1 MTFISNPRRDASAT
15 IAGFV
20 FQVNVTILRW
30 LELREDEHLELER
43 GEDIDTVQNGD
54 GSVPVE
60 TRLLEQIKVRSGRS
74 LTLRSEEALEALS
87 NFCNHRAAN
96 PAWNL
101 KFRYLTTAD
110 SGVEQGWV
118 RPDSGIET
126 WMALQRGRYD
136 DTTRCEAVAALRAF
150 LRSCTRPERVST
162 QVWQALQ
169 QVLASD
175 DDTQLSEIILAFEWG
190 IGSGD
195 YSQIEKQIVAAL
207 TSYGQGVTP
216 DDASQVYEHLF
227 AFVFR
232 LLCQPGQRL
241 LTRSKLTTELL
252 APSVTQADRA
262 ILELVRNELGQM
274 TVRIA
279 AVEATMA
286 HQVNEVA
293 TLKQTV
299 GVIGKSVGF
308 ESAFGLSA
316 ISLSTDLPELV
327 SPRAARDVLVD
338 DLLSHAQGVGMAALV
353 AEPGSGKTQLLVLAV
368 EKSKRRTH
376 WLNMPRP
383 ATESQACILIEA
395 LVRSVVGEPQSVSFR
410 ELCAAPSERF
420 RGTIVVIEDLPWMI
434 PGGHLAMHLDVL
446 ARCLKNVDAYL
457 FTSSYF
463 RLPATTEQALGKVH
477 WDVPRFTAA
486 DITELLIAAN
496 APQELRVESISQLL
510 AAVAEG
516 LPALVMAAVRYLA
529 DRNWSFTAT
538 ELESLLRGEFA
549 SALRQDISRLLL
561 VTVPDADEREMLM
574 RVSLAVGPLTLDDIA
589 AIACVPKAI
598 RLPGEKVQHATGL
611 WLQQV
616 GSGRYLRSPL
626 VTSRLADSLDSET
639 RKGVHTVLAM
649 RILARKTFEP
659 IEALACVT
667 HLMTAGDVVFAVM
680 VVIQALAAFFELH
693 EAFED
698 DVLFARMWPSG
709 QDLSSVDVNLQINL
723 RAMQIAVL
731 AKRGRDFLVAEA
743 MLDALVGQVGG
754 KGWGVA
760 VASSGLAIHLVW
772 RNPILANKYL
782 LLALDNYESA
792 RLPDGSTLPPAPI
805 LSSTSFG
812 YPRTTANPMRM
823 SIRGSQPFPATR
835 RLRFKHSSAPT

>member
-1 MTFISNPRRDASAT
+1 
-15 IAGFV
+15 
-20 FQVNVTILRW
+20 
-30 LELREDEHLELER
+30 
-43 GEDIDTVQNGD
+43 
-54 GSVPVE
+54 
-60 TRLLEQIKVRSGRS
+60 
-74 LTLRSEEALEALS
+74 
-87 NFCNHRAAN
+87 
-96 PAWNL
+96 
-101 KFRYLTTAD
+101 
-110 SGVEQGWV
+110 
-118 RPDSGIET
+118 
-126 WMALQRGRYD
+126 
-136 DTTRCEAVAALRAF
+136 
-150 LRSCTRPERVST
+150 
-162 QVWQALQ
+162 
-169 QVLASD
+169 
-175 DDTQLSEIILAFEWG
+175 
-190 IGSGD
+190 
-195 YSQIEKQIVAAL
+195 
-207 TSYGQGVTP
+207 
-216 DDASQVYEHLF
+216 
-227 AFVFR
+227 
-232 LLCQPGQRL
+232 
-241 LTRSKLTTELL
+241 
-252 APSVTQADRA
+252 
-262 ILELVRNELGQM
+262 
-274 TVRIA
+274 
-279 AVEATMA
+279 
-286 HQVNEVA
+286 
-293 TLKQTV
+293 
-299 GVIGKSVGF
+299 
-308 ESAFGLSA
+308 
-316 ISLSTDLPELV
+316 
-327 SPRAARDVLVD
+327 
-338 DLLSHAQGVGMAALV
+338 
-353 AEPGSGKTQLLVLAV
+353 
-368 EKSKRRTH
+368 
-376 WLNMPRP
+376 
-383 ATESQACILIEA
+383 
-395 LVRSVVGEPQSVSFR
+395 
-410 ELCAAPSERF
+410 
-420 RGTIVVIEDLPWMI
+420 
-434 PGGHLAMHLDVL
+434 
-446 ARCLKNVDAYL
+446 
-457 FTSSYF
+457 
-463 RLPATTEQALGKVH
+463 
-477 WDVPRFTAA
+477 
-486 DITELLIAAN
+486 
-496 APQELRVESISQLL
+496 VESISQLL

-649 RILARKTFEP
+649 RILARKTLEP

-792 RLPDGSTLPPAPI
+792 RLPDGSTLPPAPHPLEHI
-805 LSSTSFG
+805 LWVSAYNCKSDADVDSWLATISRYTSAQIEALK
-812 YPRTTANPMRM
+812 RSDLMEDNIT
-823 SIRGSQPFPATR
+823 I
-835 RLRFKHSSAPT
+835 L